1 MTGLVGCAVFRA
13 EAEHVLGDRA
23 GKITWLSPGL
33 HADLGR
39 LKGALDRHLEAGT
52 TACLLAGCH
61 PDLGRLLS
69 ERAGRRLPGKDCV
82 AVFLDDGQRAE
93 LEARR
98 GFVMTPG
105 WLDHWREIF
114 QDALG
119 WDPVDARQ
127 AFGRYEVVYL
137 LDFGLA
143 PLDNLELLASF
154 EYVHV
159 PIEVVPASLDRFRAT
174 LHGLLA
180 PACSGPSPAAKV

>member
-1 MTGLVGCAVFRA
+1 MTKLVGCAVFRP

-23 GKITWLSPGL
+23 REITWLSPGL
-33 HADLGR
+33 HADLDR
-39 LKGALDRHLEAGT
+39 LKDALERHLEAGE

-61 PDLGRLLS
+61 PDLDRLLS
-69 ERAGRRLPGKDCV
+69 ARASRRLPGKDCV
-82 AVFLDDGQRAE
+82 AVFLDDGQRAR

-105 WLDHWREIF
+105 WLEHWREIF

-119 WDPVDARQ
+119 WGPVDARQ

-143 PLDNLELLASF
+143 PLDDLELLAF
-154 EYVHV
+154 FDFVQV
-159 PIEVVPASLDRFRAT
+159 PVEVVPASLDRFREAA
-174 LHGLLA
+174 LA
-180 PACSGPSPAAKV
+180 LVAPHRPVPPSP